1 MRMAPFL
8 YNHGLHLKVDLGAGE
23 VDETLWKMLEA
34 VTVYRIS

>member
-8 YNHGLHLKVDLGAGE
+8 YNHGLHLEVDVGAGE
-23 VDETLWKMLEA
+23 VDETLEWKLEA